1 MTSVH
6 ARLSG
11 KERLAAAVGSA
22 LLAVA
27 LLATGLFAC
36 CLPITT
42 EMLAPW
48 SEDASDS
55 PYTAEQLQRLARA
68 ARDYTVDLRPEGG
81 QAALAKLDAVQA
93 AEALAAS
100 EDPAKRDQWTLRAR
114 EAAALHNGGAGNSQ
128 GEREGAEGAATGQD
142 QGAASEDP
150 AKRDQWT
157 LRAREAAA
165 LHNGGAGN
173 SQGERE
179 GAEGAATGQ
188 DQGADAAASGSE
200 GATTAAAA
208 SRALATVSDRYALDA
223 DAISHLDD
231 CNRLI
236 TAAALPL
243 GLCAAGAVA
252 LGLALGLRG
261 HRRALGWMLAAI
273 SHLDDCNR
281 LITAAALPLG
291 LCAAGAVALGLALG
305 LRGHRRALGW
315 MLALGPAV
323 MAAVLAALALW
334 AAVDFMGFFRA
345 FHGLFFPQGNWT
357 FAIDS
362 LLITMYPT
370 NFWMGMGAVWAV
382 TTLVLSILCLGFGI
396 RLARRRPHT
405 NESD

>member
-1 MTSVH
+1 MTSDK
-6 ARLSG
+6 ARLG
-11 KERLAAAVGSA
+11 RKERLAAAVGSA

-27 LLATGLFAC
+27 LLAAGLFAC

-42 EMLAPW
+42 ELLAPW
-48 SEDASDS
+48 AEDSGDS
-55 PYTAEQLQRLARA
+55 PYAAEQLQRLARA
-68 ARDYTVDLRPEGG
+68 ARDYTVDLRPEGN
-81 QAALAKLDAVQA
+81 QVALAKLDAVQA

-114 EAAALHNGGAGNSQ
+114 EAAALYDGGDDSQ
-128 GEREGAEGAATGQD
+128 GEREGAERAADGQN
-142 QGAASEDP
+142 
-150 AKRDQWT
+150 T
-157 LRAREAAA
+157 
-165 LHNGGAGN
+165 GAGAM
-173 SQGERE
+173 G
-179 GAEGAATGQ
+179 
-188 DQGADAAASGSE
+188 SGGPS
-200 GATTAAAA
+200 TAAVA
-208 SRALATVSDRYALDA
+208 SRALAAVSDRYALDA

-252 LGLALGLRG
+252 LGLALGLQ
-261 HRRALGWMLAAI
+261 
-273 SHLDDCNR
+273 
-281 LITAAALPLG
+281 
-291 LCAAGAVALGLALG
+291 
-305 LRGHRRALGW
+305 GHRRALGW

-396 RLARRRPHT
+396 RLAKRPAHT
-405 NESD
+405 NKSD

>member
-1 MTSVH
+1 MTSEK

-27 LLATGLFAC
+27 LLAAGLFAC

-48 SEDASDS
+48 AEDASDS

-93 AEALAAS
+93 AEAL
-100 EDPAKRDQWTLRAR
+100 
-114 EAAALHNGGAGNSQ
+114 
-128 GEREGAEGAATGQD
+128 
-142 QGAASEDP
+142 AASEDP

-261 HRRALGWMLAAI
+261 HRRALGWMLA
-273 SHLDDCNR
+273 
-281 LITAAALPLG
+281 
-291 LCAAGAVALGLALG
+291 
-305 LRGHRRALGW
+305 
-315 MLALGPAV
+315 LGPAV

-370 NFWMGMGAVWAV
+370 IFWMGMGAVWAV

>member
-1 MTSVH
+1 MTSEK

-27 LLATGLFAC
+27 LLAAGLFAC
-36 CLPITT
+36 CLPVTT
-42 EMLAPW
+42 EALAPW
-48 SEDASDS
+48 AEDAGDS

-68 ARDYTVDLRPEGG
+68 ARDYTVDLRPEGD

-100 EDPAKRDQWTLRAR
+100 ENPAKRDRWTLQAR
-114 EAAALHNGGAGNSQ
+114 EAAALCSGGEDGSQ
-128 GEREGAEGAATGQD
+128 GEREGVEGAAAGQG
-142 QGAASEDP
+142 QGP
-150 AKRDQWT
+150 N
-157 LRAREAAA
+157 EAA
-165 LHNGGAGN
+165 NG
-173 SQGERE
+173 
-179 GAEGAATGQ
+179 
-188 DQGADAAASGSE
+188 SGS
-200 GATTAAAA
+200 ASTAAAA
-208 SRALATVSDRYALDA
+208 SRALAAVSDHYALDV

-261 HRRALGWMLAAI
+261 R
-273 SHLDDCNR
+273 
-281 LITAAALPLG
+281 
-291 LCAAGAVALGLALG
+291 
-305 LRGHRRALGW
+305 RRALGW

-323 MAAVLAALALW
+323 MAAALAALALW
-334 AAVDFMGFFRA
+334 AAVDFMGFFHA

-382 TTLVLSILCLGFGI
+382 TTLILSILCLGFGI
-396 RLARRRPHT
+396 RLVKWPAHT

>member
-1 MTSVH
+1 MTSEK

-142 QGAASEDP
+142 QGA
-150 AKRDQWT
+150 
-157 LRAREAAA
+157 
-165 LHNGGAGN
+165 
-173 SQGERE
+173 
-179 GAEGAATGQ
+179 
-188 DQGADAAASGSE
+188 DAAASGSE
-200 GATTAAAA
+200 GATTA
-208 SRALATVSDRYALDA
+208 
-223 DAISHLDD
+223 
-231 CNRLI
+231 
-236 TAAALPL
+236 
-243 GLCAAGAVA
+243 
-252 LGLALGLRG
+252 
-261 HRRALGWMLAAI
+261 
-273 SHLDDCNR
+273 
-281 LITAAALPLG
+281 
-291 LCAAGAVALGLALG
+291 AVALGLALG

-315 MLALGPAV
+315 MLALGTAV